1 VTFVAETDTEV
12 AIIRDIETKDS
23 SKMIS
28 QAFSRRRFCKWSSS
42 LVLAGI
48 STGLKNWLV
57 LALDP
62 APPGHT
68 LANIHTPKLIL
79 PATTRNGNHVPVF
92 VKMNHPMEPGH
103 YIRRVEFRNESD
115 PIPSKGIFH
124 PTAANGE
131 TYLAFQARMDSGTS
145 TVLAIAECNLHG
157 TWTARHR
164 ITIPDGQGGCATV
177 GVPKEA
183 AAIKEIVPP
192 VIRIPELVRRGRL
205 TKGEMAEVQVKFKH
219 PSKTGLA
226 YKDKK
231 FVQIEEPLYVTSMQV
246 FYGERL
252 VSRYEMTAGLSDNPF
267 LKFKLKFTEEKLI
280 RFVFTNSRGRQFSA
294 GTAVVLS

>member
-1 VTFVAETDTEV
+1 MLITPSPLIKVGKYCTHST
-12 AIIRDIETKDS
+12 
-23 SKMIS
+23 SKMNSPDI
-28 QAFSRRRFCKWSSS
+28 SRRSFCKWSSS

-48 STGLKNWLV
+48 FTGLKNRLV
-57 LALDP
+57 LAVNAGLPEDTLP
-62 APPGHT
+62 AT
-68 LANIHTPKLIL
+68 HTPKLIL
-79 PATTRNGNHVPVF
+79 PATTRNGNHVPVV
-92 VKMNHPMEPGH
+92 VKMNHPMEPDH

-177 GVPKEA
+177 AVPKEA
-183 AAIKEIVPP
+183 AAIEEIVPP

-231 FVQIEEPLYVTSMQV
+231 FFQIEEPLYVISMQV
-246 FYGERL
+246 LYGDRL

-267 LKFKLKFTEEKLI
+267 LKFKLKFTEEKPI
-280 RFVFTNSRGRQFSA
+280 RVVFTNSRGRQFSSS
-294 GTAVVLS
+294 TAVILS